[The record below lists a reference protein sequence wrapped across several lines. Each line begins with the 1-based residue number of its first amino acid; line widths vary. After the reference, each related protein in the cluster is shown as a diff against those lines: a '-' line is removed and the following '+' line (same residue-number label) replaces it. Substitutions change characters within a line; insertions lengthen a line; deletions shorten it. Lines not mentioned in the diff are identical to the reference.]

1 MIRVLLA
8 DDEDLIRVALAA
20 LLRLETDLDVV
31 AQASD
36 GRAAVDAALAHRP
49 DVAVVDL
56 QMPALD
62 GLAVTA
68 ELARVLPSCAVV
80 ILTGHGRPPH
90 LQRALDSG
98 AKGFLPK
105 GSPGGALADVIR
117 RVHAGGRYVD
127 PALAADALTAPEC
140 PLTPRELEVLRL
152 AGFDTPVEVLRP
164 GGHICPTAPCATTS
178 PPRSASSA
186 SPAGPKPSAPPKSTA
201 GCSHRDPARHFA
213 VLCRVSP
220 VYRTNSAQCR
230 MRPAAC
236 GHTPLHSIADP
247 QRPERSRAVLAEPVA
262 CDM

>member
-8 DDEDLIRVALAA
+8 DDEDLIRAALVAL
-20 LLRLETDLDVV
+20 LGLELDLDVV

-56 QMPALD
+56 EMPALD
-62 GLAVTA
+62 GLAVTT
-68 ELARVLPSCAVV
+68 ELATVLPSCAVV
-80 ILTGHGRPPH
+80 ILTGRGRPPH
-90 LQRALDSG
+90 LQPALAAG

-152 AGFDTPVEVLRP
+152 ADHDTSVAAIARRAHL
-164 GGHICPTAPCATTS
+164 
-178 PPRSASSA
+178 SSGTVRNHLA
-186 SPAGPKPSAPPKSTA
+186 
-201 GCSHRDPARHFA
+201 A
-213 VLCRVSP
+213 VVAKLGV
-220 VYRTNSAQCR
+220 A
-230 MRPAAC
+230 
-236 GHTPLHSIADP
+236 
-247 QRPERSRAVLAEPVA
+247 SRAEAIRTAHDNGWL
-262 CDM
+262 

>member
-1 MIRVLLA
+1 MIKVLLA

-20 LLRLETDLDVV
+20 LLGLEPDLDVV

-56 QMPALD
+56 EMPALD
-62 GLAVTA
+62 GLAVTT
-68 ELARVLPSCAVV
+68 ELARALPSCAVV
-80 ILTGHGRPPH
+80 ILTGRGRPPH
-90 LQRALDSG
+90 LQPALAAG

-152 AGFDTPVEVLRP
+152 ADHDTPVAVIARRTHL
-164 GGHICPTAPCATTS
+164 
-178 PPRSASSA
+178 SSGTVRNYLA
-186 SPAGPKPSAPPKSTA
+186 
-201 GCSHRDPARHFA
+201 A
-213 VLCRVSP
+213 VVTKLGV
-220 VYRTNSAQCR
+220 A
-230 MRPAAC
+230 
-236 GHTPLHSIADP
+236 
-247 QRPERSRAVLAEPVA
+247 SRAEAVRVA
-262 CDM
+262 HDNGWL

>member
-20 LLRLETDLDVV
+20 LLALEPDLDVV

-56 QMPALD
+56 EMPALD
-62 GLAVTA
+62 GLEVTT
-68 ELARVLPSCAVV
+68 ELATALPSCAVV
-80 ILTGHGRPPH
+80 ILTGRGRPPH
-90 LQRALDSG
+90 LQPALAAG

-117 RVHAGGRYVD
+117 RVHAGSRYVD

-152 AGFDTPVEVLRP
+152 ADHDTPVAVIARRTHL
-164 GGHICPTAPCATTS
+164 
-178 PPRSASSA
+178 SSGTVRNYLA
-186 SPAGPKPSAPPKSTA
+186 
-201 GCSHRDPARHFA
+201 A
-213 VLCRVSP
+213 VLTKLGVANRAEAI
-220 VYRTNSAQCR
+220 RTAHDN
-230 MRPAAC
+230 
-236 GHTPLHSIADP
+236 GWL
-247 QRPERSRAVLAEPVA
+247 
-262 CDM
+262 